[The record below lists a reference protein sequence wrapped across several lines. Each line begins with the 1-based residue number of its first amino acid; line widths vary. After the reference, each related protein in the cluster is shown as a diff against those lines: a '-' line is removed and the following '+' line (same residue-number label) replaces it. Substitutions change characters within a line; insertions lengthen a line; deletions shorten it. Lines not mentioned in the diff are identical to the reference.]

1 MIVESQHESLTACNP
16 RRTTISELPHFAKMP
31 SLAYGTHAQCSQKY
45 ALMPALNTTRCAAHH
60 PPESCLVDVVAHGRH
75 PRINTTRV
83 HSLGDVPAD
92 GRVIEILP
100 LVVEHIG
107 LHPRGV
113 GAALHTS
120 ESRQVSTAQLALPK
134 AHDFGRPTA
143 RIPARVAPIQAMNVR
158 VTLSPLHARA
168 LPETE
173 PRYGLACSSTFHP
186 APLHTAAAQPHAG
199 IPRVDRRAWSVSP
212 LHTLLPPPARA
223 PLLRLRACRSSPKRT
238 RTRGAGQ
245 RPARDTAPGRSS
257 RRRGSSR
264 TRCPPG
270 CNCSG
275 ARAVSAQPTCARS
288 QAVEDRPC
296 RHAHT
301 PGPGARHPE
310 RRQTPAPHAAAP
322 QRFRTHP
329 AGVKSPI
336 AP

>member
-100 LVVEHIG
+100 LVVEHIV

-143 RIPARVAPIQAMNVR
+143 RIPARVAPIQAMHVR
-158 VTLSPLHARA
+158 VTLSRTRSPRNRTPIRPSLLVHLPPSPLAHGSRSAPRWHPSCRQTCLVR
-168 LPETE
+168 LPPAYAPPTSS
-173 PRYGLACSSTFHP
+173 PRPP
-186 APLHTAAAQPHAG
+186 AP
-199 IPRVDRRAWSVSP
+199 
-212 LHTLLPPPARA
+212 
-223 PLLRLRACRSSPKRT
+223 
-238 RTRGAGQ
+238 
-245 RPARDTAPGRSS
+245 
-257 RRRGSSR
+257 
-264 TRCPPG
+264 
-270 CNCSG
+270 
-275 ARAVSAQPTCARS
+275 
-288 QAVEDRPC
+288 
-296 RHAHT
+296 
-301 PGPGARHPE
+301 
-310 RRQTPAPHAAAP
+310 
-322 QRFRTHP
+322 P
-329 AGVKSPI
+329 AGVSQLPQEDADEGSRAAASPRHSTW
-336 AP
+336 